1 MAIPILRP
9 RHEWACPNCNVRDVT
24 TESRPHSQMHQCAGM
39 SGILAPLIPAKD
51 VDKRKARVV
60 AVVREDY
67 VGRDIVE
74 TDENGTPI
82 AAVETQYADGR
93 TDLAVHAPCINVEV
107 IQ

>member
-1 MAIPILRP
+1 
-9 RHEWACPNCNVRDVT
+9 
-24 TESRPHSQMHQCAGM
+24 M
-39 SGILAPLIPAKD
+39 SGILAPLLPARD
-51 VDKRKARVV
+51 VDGRQAQVV

-74 TDENGTPI
+74 YDENGRPI
-82 AAVETQYADGR
+82 SAVETQYSDGR